1 MFGERRK
8 KIMANLIKSIGY
20 SLGKVHAGMISY
32 LCELYREGNREPFES
47 FLTALGVSVP
57 SNPVPKREWCSVD
70 LAILEKIQD
79 GQMVPRIL
87 IELKV
92 DDYET
97 GSNPEN
103 YQTVRYATQ
112 WPSCQAYLYITLG
125 KGEYYHAP
133 RSDRFT
139 WVRIREF
146 LRALESIKTHDTV
159 ISDWIEEIKHEI
171 MLQNNVLIPDKP
183 HAEEYRGGTWN
194 IYLFGKIAE
203 MLTPKFATHKLDVE
217 MTCYTYGSG
226 PDTIFNFGWS
236 QEPLYME
243 INYSGRLN
251 LKMSLDTSESVDTRR
266 EVVKREIA
274 NCENLPFTIAPTF
287 RPGGKIGGS
296 KTIASF
302 DIGLINRDGLLECQ
316 PSIDEVKESIFSVV
330 KTFYGRSASA

>member
-1 MFGERRK
+1 
-8 KIMANLIKSIGY
+8 MANLIRSIGY

-32 LCELYREGNREPFES
+32 LCELYREGTREPFES
-47 FLTALGVSVP
+47 FLKALGVSVP
-57 SNPVPKREWCSVD
+57 SNPVPRREWCSVD
-70 LAILEKIQD
+70 LAILEKKQD
-79 GQMVPRIL
+79 SQMVPRIL

-92 DDYET
+92 DDHET
-97 GSNPEN
+97 GSSPDS
-103 YQTVRYATQ
+103 YQAVRYAKQ
-112 WPSCQAYLYITLG
+112 WPSCQAYLFVTLG

-146 LRALESIKTHDTV
+146 LKALEAIKTQDRF

-171 MLQNNVLIPDKP
+171 LLQSNVLIADKS

-194 IYLFGKIAE
+194 IYLYGRLAE
-203 MLTPKFATHKLDVE
+203 MLAPKFAASNSDVE
-217 MTCYTYGSG
+217 MTCYTYGTG

-251 LKMSLDTSESVDTRR
+251 LKMSLVASESADTRR
-266 EVVKREIA
+266 EAVKREIS
-274 NCENLPFTIAPTF
+274 NCEKLPFTITPTF
-287 RPGGKIGGS
+287 HPGGKIGGS

-302 DIGLINRDGLLECQ
+302 DVGLINRDGFLECQ
-316 PSIDEVKESIFSVV
+316 PSIDDVKENIFSVGG
-330 KTFYGRSASA
+330 F